1 MSKIKVNQI
10 EAATGSTIT
19 VPSGQTLDI
28 SSATVSLPATALSTL
43 NATNLTSGTVPDAR
57 FPATLPASS
66 GANLTNLN
74 ASNLSSGTVPNA
86 RLSGITRDKL
96 DLISTA
102 SDASL
107 VAKGTAGVT
116 DGYIQ
121 LNCEQN
127 SHGIKIKSPTHASGA
142 NYTLVM
148 PPSLGTSNQ
157 VMKMNSG
164 ATALEFGTI
173 SGSVF
178 GTALFH
184 VKDERPLG
192 TSGQTLTGNGNFQ
205 KRDINTIAINE
216 VSGASLSS
224 NVITLPSGTYFA
236 DGFMQSAGGTFNS
249 EKGRI
254 RNTTDGATLLVSNGG
269 YSWTNDYVFAPLF
282 FKGRF
287 TISGTKNIEIQW
299 IGGNGTKAL
308 EQIGMDIETY
318 LSVCFWKIS

>member
-148 PPSLGTSNQ
+148 PPSLGTSEQ
-157 VMKMNSG
+157 VLRMNSG

-173 SGSVF
+173 SSGANAGEVIQVLSATDSTQRGTTSASFVTGGNDLTVTITPSSASNKILIIVSSTVF
-178 GTALFH
+178 G
-184 VKDERPLG
+184 
-192 TSGQTLTGNGNFQ
+192 
-205 KRDINTIAINE
+205 
-216 VSGASLSS
+216 
-224 NVITLPSGTYFA
+224 NVNGTYVYYTIYRDA
-236 DGFMQSAGGTFNS
+236 TNLGQASNGMTLAYYENSATIMVPLSMTYLDSPNTTSAITYQVYMKKAGGGTGYLNVNDC
-249 EKGRI
+249 KGSI
-254 RNTTDGATLLVSNGG
+254 TCLEI
-269 YSWTNDYVFAPLF
+269 
-282 FKGRF
+282 KG
-287 TISGTKNIEIQW
+287 
-299 IGGNGTKAL
+299 
-308 EQIGMDIETY
+308 
-318 LSVCFWKIS
+318 